1 MSDSFLTDDVP
12 NEKHRIYFDN
22 KRYFYVE
29 SASYFIE
36 KGSFGRVYNCF
47 ET

>member
-1 MSDSFLTDDVP
+1 MSDTFETADVP
-12 NEKHRIYFDN
+12 EEKHRIYFNN

-29 SASYFIE
+29 SASYYIDR
-36 KGSFGRVYNCF
+36 GSFGRVYNCF